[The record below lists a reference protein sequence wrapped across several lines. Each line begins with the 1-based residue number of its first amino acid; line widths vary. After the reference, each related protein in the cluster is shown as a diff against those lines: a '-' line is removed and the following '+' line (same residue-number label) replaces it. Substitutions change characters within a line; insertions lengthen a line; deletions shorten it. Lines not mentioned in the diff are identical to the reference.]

1 MLKNNKVIVTGG
13 AGFVGSHL
21 VEKLILRDC
30 DVTVVDNYSS
40 GSVENHIKGAKYIS
54 GSCIFK
60 FMCVHQSTIYYQTV
74 QP

>member
-54 GSCIFK
+54 GSCI
-60 FMCVHQSTIYYQTV
+60 
-74 QP
+74 